1 MPKSKKRKFIRYFLL
16 LFWISVFGWQF
27 YQMNASD
34 FDESVVF
41 ASDEE
46 VKFTESE
53 DYLSFHSIKC
63 LSKTSILF
71 FPGALVQPEAYA
83 PLARKLAK
91 HGYEVYIQKIPFR
104 IALTDNMEQE
114 ALKIASEKIK
124 SATDTKWIVAGHS
137 RGGRMAANFASE
149 YPETISG
156 MILLG
161 TSHPKEKNLTGLKFP
176 VLKVSASEDGLA
188 SPSEIKQFAS
198 NLPSSTKFVMIEGGN
213 HSQFG
218 YYGFQFGS
226 GSATITR
233 KEQQQITE
241 TEILD
246 YLNSLN

>member
-176 VLKVSASEDGLA
+176 VLKISASEDGLA
-188 SPSEIKQFAS
+188 SPPEIDQFS
-198 NLPSSTKFVMIEGGN
+198 HNLPSNTKFVMIDGGN

-218 YYGFQFGS
+218 CYGFQFGA
-226 GSATITR
+226 GSASISRETQQLITLN
-233 KEQQQITE
+233 EITK
-241 TEILD
+241 
-246 YLNSLN
+246 YLGTLN